1 MTEVKASHILVKTED
16 EALKLKDEI
25 LAGASFE
32 DMAAMHSLCPSG
44 ANGGDLG
51 FFGKGVMVKE
61 FEDAAFSLKK
71 GQLSEPVKTD
81 FGWHLIMITDKQ
93 D

>member
-1 MTEVKASHILVKTED
+1 MDDKSELHFADHIVLPNPKPV
-16 EALKLKDEI
+16 
-25 LAGASFE
+25 
-32 DMAAMHSLCPSG
+32 
-44 ANGGDLG
+44 
-51 FFGKGVMVKE
+51 

>member
-16 EALKLKDEI
+16 EALKIKDEI

-61 FEDAAFSLKK
+61 FEDAAFTLKK
-71 GQLSEPVKTD
+71 GQLSNPVKTD
-81 FGWHLIMITDKQ
+81 FGWHLIMVTDKQ